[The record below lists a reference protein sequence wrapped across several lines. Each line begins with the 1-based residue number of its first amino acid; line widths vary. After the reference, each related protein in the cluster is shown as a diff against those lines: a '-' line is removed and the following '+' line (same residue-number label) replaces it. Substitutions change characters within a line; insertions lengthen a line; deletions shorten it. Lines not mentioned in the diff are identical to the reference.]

1 MQKRQISVLFLH
13 TFDPMAWIPCSKIDK
28 FSYFYHPSLFES
40 LNLTLF
46 SKSPYLTA
54 NIKINYETGCM
65 GRFSEGEK
73 KQISRTIA
81 RAKME
86 LFVALVSSFQPL
98 TNFTKNPNIDAMG
111 VLNAPIEY
119 YNIISNSCRWSN

>member
-1 MQKRQISVLFLH
+1 MPLL
-13 TFDPMAWIPCSKIDK
+13 
-28 FSYFYHPSLFES
+28 

-54 NIKINYETGCM
+54 HIKINYETGCM
-65 GRFSEGEK
+65 GRFSGGK
-73 KQISRTIA
+73 KTQISRTIA

-119 YNIISNSCRWSN
+119 YNIISNSCR